1 MYKGSNCDR
10 KSQLSEILT
19 EPLNPRERFKSYMLL
34 IINPPT
40 EDLFSK
46 RRKLF
51 EYLRCNR
58 ISLLP
63 VR

>member
-40 EDLFSK
+40 EDLFLK
-46 RRKLF
+46 EENCL
-51 EYLRCNR
+51 N
-58 ISLLP
+58 ISD
-63 VR
+63 VTE